1 MRVGIVSRT
10 VTYWPLY
17 VMARDGAPIELV
29 LLGSTAAGVDALL
42 AGRVDVAA
50 TCPDVLIE
58 REAPLRIG
66 AGLVDR
72 PPATVVGRPGLGD
85 VTDLRGLRV
94 ATTQARGSVSVYL
107 RALLRAHGLGD
118 GDYEQAVCGPT
129 PEQAAALDRGDVDA
143 AMLTFPFDEL
153 LIRRGFVRL
162 ARVGDMLGGC
172 AFTTLNV
179 RPGLSATEGWRSF
192 RGGLERAVEE
202 LADPTKLAGA
212 LAVLAEETGVPV
224 DTPPHDIAYDT
235 TVNIASVERL
245 LAFIRA
251 DGASARRAP
260 ARDLL
265 DVGASAR

>member
-1 MRVGIVSRT
+1 MVSPT

-17 VMARDGAPIELV
+17 LMARDGAPIELV

-58 REAPLRIG
+58 RGAPVRIAG
-66 AGLVDR
+66 GLVDR

-85 VTDLRGLRV
+85 VAELRGLRV

-107 RALLRAHGLGD
+107 RALLRARGLGE
-118 GDYEQAVCGPT
+118 GDYEQVVCGPT
-129 PEQAAALDRGDVDA
+129 PEQAAALQRGDVDA
-143 AMLTFPFDEL
+143 AMLTFPFDES
-153 LIRRGFVRL
+153 LIRSGFVRL
-162 ARVGDMLGGC
+162 ACVGDMLGGC

-179 RPGLSATEGWRSF
+179 RPGFSATEGWRSF
-192 RGGLERAVEE
+192 RAGLARAVEE
-202 LADPTKLAGA
+202 LADSARMAGA
-212 LAVLAEETGVPV
+212 LGVLAEQTGVPV
-224 DTPPHDIAYDT
+224 DAPPRDIGYDT

-245 LAFIRA
+245 LAFMRA
-251 DGASARRAP
+251 DGASARRVP

>member
-1 MRVGIVSRT
+1 VSRT

-17 VMARDGAPIELV
+17 LMARDVAPIELV

-50 TCPDVLIE
+50 TCPDALIE
-58 REAPLRIG
+58 REAPLRIAG
-66 AGLVDR
+66 GLVDR

-107 RALLRAHGLGD
+107 RALVRSQGLGD
-118 GDYEQAVCGPT
+118 GDYEQVVCGPT
-129 PEQAAALDRGDVDA
+129 PEQAAALERGDVDA
-143 AMLTFPFDEL
+143 AMLTFPFDES

-179 RPGLSATEGWRSF
+179 RLGFSATAGWRSF
-192 RGGLERAVEE
+192 RAGLARAVDE
-202 LADPTKLAGA
+202 LIDPANVAGA
-212 LAVLAEETGVPV
+212 LALLAEETGVPV
-224 DTPPHDIAYDT
+224 DAPPRDIAYDT

-245 LAFIRA
+245 LAFMHA
-251 DGASARRAP
+251 DGAGARRVR